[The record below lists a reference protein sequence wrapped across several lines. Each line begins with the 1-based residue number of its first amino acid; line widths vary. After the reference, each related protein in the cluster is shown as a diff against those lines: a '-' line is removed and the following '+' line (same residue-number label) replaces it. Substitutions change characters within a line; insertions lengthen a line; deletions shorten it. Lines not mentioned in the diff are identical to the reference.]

1 MAGRL
6 RLLVGLAVLV
16 AASVVVGSAAA
27 DPTLVHLCPGESTST
42 PGTALSGTV
51 AGNLTISG
59 NNYVD
64 NSATFTVRGNLTLA
78 PGACLDAFSM
88 GTVHVGGNV
97 LVQQG
102 AILGL
107 GCAIDATM
115 PPTPCTGS
123 PDDTVGGNIV
133 ANNAL
138 TMYLTALQV
147 GGNVISNGGGPGS
160 TAFVNF
166 PIKDSDIR
174 GNLIVQG
181 WQGGWSGALRNTVHG
196 NMIYSGNGSTQD
208 PDSNEAVQNTVFGN
222 LICLGNSPAVQF
234 GDSGAAPNVVHG
246 NAIGQCAFNVIQ
258 PDPNYPNNDGKG
270 GPQPISVKG

>member
-1 MAGRL
+1 MMIDHASGGLPTSSGRASSPTARKGGRAMAGRL

-27 DPTLVHLCPGESTST
+27 DPTLVHLCPGETMSS

-138 TMYLTALQV
+138 TMYLTA
-147 GGNVISNGGGPGS
+147 
-160 TAFVNF
+160 
-166 PIKDSDIR
+166 
-174 GNLIVQG
+174 QG

-234 GDSGAAPNVVHG
+234 GDSAAAPNVVHG
-246 NAIGQCAFNVIQ
+246 NAIGQCAFNVVL
-258 PDPNYPNNDGKG
+258 PDPNYDGG
-270 GPQPISVKG
+270 GSQPVSVKG